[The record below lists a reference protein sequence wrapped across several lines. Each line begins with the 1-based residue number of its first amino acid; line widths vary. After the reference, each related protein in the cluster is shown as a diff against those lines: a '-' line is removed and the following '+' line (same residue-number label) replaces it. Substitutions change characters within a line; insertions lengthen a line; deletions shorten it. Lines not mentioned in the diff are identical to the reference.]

1 MGCVSRFP
9 LGMDLGRDSVPL
21 HLLLIFNMELVN
33 FGLFGQFLC
42 DLCALKV

>member
-33 FGLFGQFLC
+33 FGHLDSFYVIY
-42 DLCALKV
+42 AR